1 MKPTRRHSR
10 GYSLIELLVV
20 LVIAGILATVG
31 VLTIGGG
38 RRGSAVRSVLD
49 EVEGV
54 IIASQKG
61 TIAAVRDIYLVSDGA
76 WMAETLILDGRPL
89 RLPPVTATPPGAGDL
104 APGADAK
111 REGGSSECF
120 RSRATRDRDHMSAG
134 IDVGNTW
141 YATALGGNPALEAV
155 APINGMVDFTNAMTR
170 PLFTGALNSV
180 VVNGQTKRFM
190 TGFCV
195 VVVGLQKGIPM
206 PNGPVGVLVVPQ
218 NSSSVYKYY
227 KAEDSAVWRK
237 L

>member
-1 MKPTRRHSR
+1 MNPSRRPCR
-10 GYSLIELLVV
+10 GFSLIEMLVV

-31 VLTIGGG
+31 VVTIGG
-38 RRGSAVRSVLD
+38 RRGNAVRSVLD

-54 IIASQKG
+54 IVSAQKG
-61 TIAAVRDIYLVSDGA
+61 TIAAVRDIYLCSDGA

-89 RLPPVTATPPGAGDL
+89 RLPPVTATPPGLSDL
-104 APGADAK
+104 APGTDAK
-111 REGGSSECF
+111 REGSSSECF

-134 IDVGNTW
+134 IAVGNVW
-141 YATALGGNPALEAV
+141 YAAALGGSPALETV
-155 APINGMVDFTNAMTR
+155 TPISGMADFTDAMTR

-195 VVVGLQKGIPM
+195 VVVGLSNGIPM
-206 PNGPVGVLVVPQ
+206 PNGAVGVLVVPQ
-218 NSSSVYKYY
+218 NSSSVFKYY
-227 KAEDSAVWRK
+227 KAEDSTVWRK